1 MNNLGS
7 ILLAL
12 LGFTIFSTGIVLTKA
27 GSPWMKWQGQKDQK
41 YRRYLA
47 IWFAGFALYN
57 LALIPNGIASK
68 NLPPHIIS
76 AISGWGITVIVFLSY
91 FLLKEKIHASDFI
104 YSAIIIAS
112 IFILNMAEK
121 PKPVETIDK
130 TAFYILF
137 LIPFLLVIP
146 TFFKKIN
153 VKIKS
158 ALYSVYAGCASGFAL
173 VILNIV
179 VKEYGY
185 DILNYFATPYP
196 YLFIFSGTAAF
207 VALQLAIKYGDM
219 MLVGPLQ
226 NSFAIIYP
234 TISSFFIFSSNFNI
248 IQIAAILAIVYAC
261 IAILRKH

>member
-1 MNNLGS
+1 MNNLVS

-12 LGFTIFSTGIVLTKA
+12 FGFTLFSTGIVLTKA
-27 GSPWMKWQGQKDQK
+27 GSPWMKWQGQKDSN

-57 LALIPNGIASK
+57 LALIPNGMASQ

-76 AISGWGITVIVFLSY
+76 AISGWGITVIVFLSH
-91 FLLKEKIHASDFI
+91 FFLKEKIHVSDYI
-104 YSAIIIAS
+104 YSMIIIAS
-112 IFILNMAEK
+112 IFILNIAEK
-121 PKPVETIDK
+121 PTAVTQIDK
-130 TAFYILF
+130 PAFYLLF

-146 TFFKKIN
+146 AFLKQIN
-153 VKIKS
+153 VKMKS
-158 ALYSVYAGCASGFAL
+158 VLYSVYAGCASGFAL

-185 DILNYFATPYP
+185 DLVNYFGTPYP

-234 TISSFFIFSSNFNI
+234 TISSYFVFSSKFNI
-248 IQIAAILAIVYAC
+248 IQIAAIIAIVYAC